1 MKQVKELSQRY
12 FGLEAIIAAL
22 FYTVMLGTIEVGGL
36 LITTTYLIVV
46 YLVLKFFYRLEGRFS
61 IAISIGFLG
70 FAGILL
76 VANDEAKASWAAMIA
91 FIFLVIG
98 ILWQIAE
105 MVVESREQA
114 KALKENKGFGVSF
127 WLNKQLVVATIFVVF
142 VSIYS
147 LKVNFRFQVFQQ
159 NQVKMKKANIELKRS
174 LLKLKKKPFVK
185 VLSGS
190 GKLAE
195 ASGVVDVLRWE
206 KIGIIEIG
214 DSRKKDNIKTLVQ
227 YKDGNKKVAKKIA
240 KLIADGY
247 FVKVTENLAHESPF
261 DVLIADGYSVK
272 VTENL
277 ADKSPFDVVVIL
289 GKIKKD

>member
-1 MKQVKELSQRY
+1 MKQVKELSERY

-46 YLVLKFFYRLEGRFS
+46 YLVLKFVYRLEGRFS

-76 VANDEAKASWAAMIA
+76 VANYEAKASWAAMIA

-114 KALKENKGFGVSF
+114 KALKANKGFGVSF

-261 DVLIADGYSVK
+261 DVLIAEGYSVK

-289 GKIKKD
+289 GKVKKN